1 MSYPE
6 NVVNQMEKLELS
18 EVVINNI
25 WTILEKLKDSQALYN
40 VGISPDEDGVILQW
54 PRFGTFCAVYENKAI
69 IHLVKEDQILAYK
82 YDTSHKE
89 YYLTDDLLIADLK
102 NNLVKLV

>member
-6 NVVNQMEKLELS
+6 NVIDQMAELEVS
-18 EVVINNI
+18 EVVINNTWI
-25 WTILEKLKDSQALYN
+25 ILAKLKDSHALDN

-54 PRFGTFCAVYENKAI
+54 PRFGTFCTVHENKAI
-69 IHLVKEDQILAYK
+69 IHLVKEDPNLAYK

-89 YYLTDDLLIADLK
+89 YDLNDDLLISDLK
-102 NNLVKLV
+102 SNLIKLV